1 MGGRRGTFTLPLDL
15 SRERLERRR
24 VDRMFEG
31 LRGYLSGGT
40 AAGYRRAVVVATGLS
55 LVPMLSACIFNERS
69 LLGIEIPERYRAAQS
84 LPPSA
89 PPALDWWRGFR
100 SRELTGLIEEAQ
112 TANFDIA
119 AAIARIIQADAQ
131 SKIAGAPLL
140 PEADFDASVTRS
152 RPPGG
157 PDRTT
162 YRVALSAS
170 YEIDFWGKNRAIS
183 RAAQENAIS
192 VRFDRDVVAVSTVVS
207 VATAYFLV
215 LSSQDSLRIANQNVE
230 AASRVL
236 TLIQQRQ
243 EAGTASAL
251 EVAQQETLV
260 ASQRA
265 QIPLLDQTLRQNIAT
280 LALLIGR
287 APSFLRVRGG
297 SLYSLGIPRVSPGLP
312 SELLYQRPDI
322 RSAEA
327 QLAAADASVE
337 AARAAFFPSITLT
350 GQGGFTSTA
359 LRLLFR
365 PESAFYSLAA
375 NLAQPVFDGFR
386 LEGQLEQTQGRQL
399 ELLSLYRKAVVSGFT
414 DVEQALI
421 AVQDS
426 AQRER
431 LQQQVV
437 DASRRAFNIAETR
450 LREGTV
456 DLVTVLI
463 TQQALFTAEDNRV
476 AARLARLQAVLSLY
490 QALGGSWLPK
500 PEVRVTTQQ

>member
-1 MGGRRGTFTLPLDL
+1 ML
-15 SRERLERRR
+15 
-24 VDRMFEG
+24 
-31 LRGYLSGGT
+31 
-40 AAGYRRAVVVATGLS
+40 AG
-55 LVPMLSACIFNERS
+55 CIFNERS

-84 LPPSA
+84 LPPAA

-100 SRELTGLIEEAQ
+100 SRELTALIEEAQ

-119 AAIARIIQADAQ
+119 AAVARIIQADAQ
-131 SKIAGAPLL
+131 SKIAGVPLL
-140 PEADFDASVTRS
+140 PGAEFDGSVTRS
-152 RPPGG
+152 RPAGG

-162 YRVALSAS
+162 YRVALTAS
-170 YEIDFWGKNRAIS
+170 YEIDFWGKNRATS
-183 RAAQENAIS
+183 RAAQENAIAA
-192 VRFDRDVVAVSTVVS
+192 RFDRDVVAVSTVVS

-215 LSSQDSLRIANQNVE
+215 LASQDRLRIANQNVD

-236 TLIQQRQ
+236 TLIRQRQ

-265 QIPLLDQTLRQNIAT
+265 QIPILDEVLRQNIAT
-280 LALLIGR
+280 LALLVGR
-287 APSFLRVRGG
+287 APSFVRVRGG
-297 SLYSLGIPRVSPGLP
+297 SLYSLGIPRVNAGLP

-327 QLAAADASVE
+327 TLASTDASVE

-375 NLAQPVFDGFR
+375 GLTQPIFDGFL
-386 LEGQLEQTQGRQL
+386 LEGQLELSQGRQL
-399 ELLSLYRKAVVSGFT
+399 EALSLYRKAVVSGFT
-414 DVEQALI
+414 DVERALI

-426 AQRER
+426 ARRER

-437 DASRRAFNIAETR
+437 DASRRAFGIADTR

-463 TQQALFTAEDNRV
+463 TQQALFTAEENRV
-476 AARLARLQAVLSLY
+476 TARLARLQAVLSLY

-500 PEVRVTTQQ
+500 PDVRVTTQQ

>member
-1 MGGRRGTFTLPLDL
+1 ML
-15 SRERLERRR
+15 
-24 VDRMFEG
+24 
-31 LRGYLSGGT
+31 
-40 AAGYRRAVVVATGLS
+40 AG
-55 LVPMLSACIFNERS
+55 CIFTERS
-69 LLGIEIPERYRAAQS
+69 LLELEIPERYRTAHNLS
-84 LPPSA
+84 PTP

-119 AAIARIIQADAQ
+119 AAMARIVQADAQ

-140 PEADFDASVTRS
+140 PGADFDASATRS
-152 RPPGG
+152 RPAGG
-157 PDRTT
+157 PDRTA
-162 YRVALSAS
+162 YRVALTAS
-170 YEIDFWGKNRAIS
+170 YEIDFWGKNRANS
-183 RAAQENAIS
+183 RAAQEEAIAA
-192 VRFDRDVVAVSTVVS
+192 RFDRDVIAVSTVVS

-215 LSSQDSLRIANQNVE
+215 LSSQDRLRIANQNVE
-230 AASRVL
+230 AANRVL
-236 TLIQQRQ
+236 TLIRQRQ

-265 QIPLLDQTLRQNIAT
+265 QIPVLDEVLRQNIAT

-287 APSFLRVRGG
+287 APAFVRVRGG
-297 SLYSLGIPRVSPGLP
+297 TLYSLGIPRVSPGLP
-312 SELLYQRPDI
+312 SELLYQRPDV

-350 GQGGFTSTA
+350 GQGGFTSNA

-375 NLAQPVFDGFR
+375 GLTQPIFDGFR
-386 LEGQLEQTQGRQL
+386 LEGQLELSQGRQM
-399 ELLSLYRKAVVSGFT
+399 ELLNLYRKAVVSGFT
-414 DVEQALI
+414 DVEKALI
-421 AVQDS
+421 SVQDG

-463 TQQALFTAEDNRV
+463 TQQALFTAEENRV
-476 AARLARLQAVLSLY
+476 TARLARLQAVLALY

-500 PEVRVTTQQ
+500 PDVRVTTQQ

>member
-1 MGGRRGTFTLPLDL
+1 ML
-15 SRERLERRR
+15 
-24 VDRMFEG
+24 
-31 LRGYLSGGT
+31 
-40 AAGYRRAVVVATGLS
+40 AGC
-55 LVPMLSACIFNERS
+55 MFNERS
-69 LLGIEIPERYRAAQS
+69 LLGIEIPDRYKTAHN
-84 LPPSA
+84 LPPTP

-100 SRELTGLIEEAQ
+100 SRELTALIEEAQ

-119 AAIARIIQADAQ
+119 AAVAKIIQADAR

-140 PEADFDASVTRS
+140 PSADFDGSVTRS
-152 RPPGG
+152 RPAGG

-162 YRVALSAS
+162 WRTALTAS
-170 YEIDFWGKNRAIS
+170 YEIDFWGKNRAAS
-183 RAAQENAIS
+183 RAAQESAIAA
-192 VRFDRDVVAVSTVVS
+192 RFDRDTVAISTIVS

-215 LSSQDSLRIANQNVE
+215 LASQDRLRIANQNVE

-265 QIPLLDQTLRQNIAT
+265 QVPVLDEILRQNVAT

-287 APSFLRVRGG
+287 PPEFVRVRGG
-297 SLYSLGIPRVSPGLP
+297 SLYSLAIPRVSAGLP

-327 QLAAADASVE
+327 TVAATDANVE
-337 AARAAFFPSITLT
+337 AARAAFFPTITLT

-359 LRLLFR
+359 LRALFR

-375 NLAQPVFDGFR
+375 GLTQPIFDGFL
-386 LEGQLEQTQGRQL
+386 LEGQLEQAQGQQL
-399 ELLSLYRKAVVSGFT
+399 ESLSLYRKAVVSAFT
-414 DVEQALI
+414 DVERALI
-421 AVQDS
+421 SVQDS

-437 DASRRAFNIAETR
+437 DASRRAFQIADTR

-463 TQQALFTAEDNRV
+463 TQQALFTAEENRV
-476 AARLARLQAVLSLY
+476 TARLARLQAVLSLY

-500 PEVRVTTQQ
+500 PDVRVTTQQ

>member
-1 MGGRRGTFTLPLDL
+1 
-15 SRERLERRR
+15 
-24 VDRMFEG
+24 MFEG
-31 LRGYLSGGT
+31 WRGRHSGGA
-40 AAGYRRAVVVATGLS
+40 AAGIRRAAVATVGLC
-55 LVPMLSACIFNERS
+55 LVPMLAGCLFNERS
-69 LLGIEIPERYRAAQS
+69 LLGVEIPERYQTAHNLA
-84 LPPSA
+84 PTP

-100 SRELTGLIEEAQ
+100 SSELTALIEEAQ
-112 TANFDIA
+112 TANFDVA
-119 AAIARIIQADAQ
+119 AAVAKIIQADAQ
-131 SKIAGAPLL
+131 SKIAGVPLL
-140 PEADFDASVTRS
+140 PGAEFDASVTRS
-152 RPPGG
+152 RPAGG

-162 YRVALSAS
+162 WRTAITAS
-170 YEIDFWGKNRAIS
+170 YEIDFWGKNRAAS
-183 RAAQENAIS
+183 RAAQESAIAA
-192 VRFDRDVVAVSTVVS
+192 RFDRDTVVISTVVS

-215 LSSQDSLRIANQNVE
+215 LASQDRLRIANQNVE
-230 AASRVL
+230 AASGVL

-265 QIPLLDQTLRQNIAT
+265 QVPVLDEVLRQNKAT

-287 APSFLRVRGG
+287 PPEFVRVRGG
-297 SLYSLGIPRVSPGLP
+297 SLYALGIPRVSPGLP

-327 QLAAADASVE
+327 TVAATDASVE
-337 AARAAFFPSITLT
+337 RARAAFFPSIQLT

-359 LRLLFR
+359 LRALFR

-375 NLAQPVFDGFR
+375 GLTQPIFDGFL
-386 LEGQLEQTQGRQL
+386 LEGQLELAQGRQL
-399 ELLSLYRKAVVSGFT
+399 ESLSLYRKAVVSGFT
-414 DVEQALI
+414 DVERALI
-421 AVQDS
+421 SVQDS

-463 TQQALFTAEDNRV
+463 TQQALFTAEENRV
-476 AARLARLQAVLSLY
+476 TARLARLQAVLSLY

-500 PEVRVTTQQ
+500 PPDVRVTTQQ

>member
-1 MGGRRGTFTLPLDL
+1 MGLCLVTML
-15 SRERLERRR
+15 
-24 VDRMFEG
+24 
-31 LRGYLSGGT
+31 
-40 AAGYRRAVVVATGLS
+40 AG
-55 LVPMLSACIFNERS
+55 CIFNERS
-69 LLGIEIPERYRAAQS
+69 LLEVEIPEHYRAGNPAQT
-84 LPPSA
+84 A

-100 SRELTGLIEEAQ
+100 SRELTALMEEAQ

-119 AAIARIIQADAQ
+119 AAIARIVQADAQ
-131 SKIAGAPLL
+131 SKIAGVPLL
-140 PEADFDASVTRS
+140 PSVDLDSSVTRS

-162 YRVALSAS
+162 YRVALNAS

-183 RAAQENAIS
+183 RAAQENAIG
-192 VRFDRDVVAVSTVVS
+192 VRFDRDVVAVSTMVS

-215 LSSQDSLRIANQNVE
+215 LSSQDRLRIVRQNVE

-251 EVAQQETLV
+251 EIAQQETLV

-265 QIPLLDQTLRQNIAT
+265 QIPILDEQLRQNIAT

-327 QLAAADASVE
+327 QLAGTDASVE
-337 AARAAFFPSITLT
+337 AARAAFFPTIALT
-350 GQGGFTSTA
+350 GNGGYTSTA

-375 NLAQPVFDGFR
+375 GLTQPIFDGFR
-386 LEGQLEQTQGRQL
+386 LEGELELAQGRQL
-399 ELLSLYRKAVVSGFT
+399 EALSIYRRAVVSGFT
-414 DVEQALI
+414 DVERALI
-421 AVQDS
+421 SVQES
-426 AQRER
+426 AIRER

-437 DASRRAFNIAETR
+437 DASRRAFQIADTR

-463 TQQALFTAEDNRV
+463 TQQALFTAEESRV
-476 AARLARLQAVLSLY
+476 LARLARLQAVLSLY

-500 PEVRVTTQQ
+500 PDVRVTTQR